1 MVKANI
7 MSAVKEASIQR
18 EKISRQDDMFPSKVG
33 YSENI
38 NVLINYLLIKLQTFF
53 HSVFINLF
61 VLVTTYLGGQFGINY
76 PTVFLKT
83 LKLLE

>member
-33 YSENI
+33 YSEII
-38 NVLINYLLIKLQTFF
+38 NVLINYLLIKLQAFF
-53 HSVFINLF
+53 F
-61 VLVTTYLGGQFGINY
+61 QF
-76 PTVFLKT
+76 L
-83 LKLLE
+83 